1 MDLPEKDPLI
11 GREVIGQYVIR
22 HKIGAGG
29 MGTIYLA
36 DQTSMG
42 RKAVIKV
49 LHPWLSNDPEVSAR
63 FDNEAKAVA
72 RLSDPHIVQLFNYG
86 DMGDGTLFLA
96 MEYLDGH
103 TLSQLLRAEGRL
115 SVERAVNI
123 TLQICEALA
132 ESHANEVVHRDL
144 KPSNIMLLNKAGGER
159 VKVLDFGVAKLA
171 GSKRTSTGQPVGTP
185 RYMAPEQ
192 LAGNE
197 VDGRSDLYALG
208 LVLYEMLAGTPPF
221 VSDTPIGYIHKHM
234 SEPPPALEAI
244 NPEVEVPP
252 ALAGVIMKVLS
263 KVPEERPPNA
273 TRFADELR
281 AALRQPQAAPP
292 AQVTTPVPPMVIIED
307 DDRDEE
313 PAWARP
319 LMAFGAIALLGGV
332 VVLGMKLR
340 SPTSEATTP
349 PGVAPG
355 DPATA
360 QRDPATPATVKPD
373 AQVGPPPTTVSPAT
387 DTDTGNTP
395 LPPLSPEVTKLL
407 ELSVAELE
415 KQFYELVDDS
425 YIPPSSKQQVYDS
438 YGTMARSLQG
448 GPQAE
453 QQRKTYLVQVIQ
465 GYQNTPR
472 VPDGFDAPL
481 DTLEAVFDGIE
492 SDAPLEMRRQ
502 TLEEMVKSFNENAAK
517 SEADKE
523 YWRRYALISLI
534 ENFSGDKGYL
544 RQQLDK
550 KK

>member
-1 MDLPEKDPLI
+1 MELPEQDPLI
-11 GREVIGQYVIR
+11 GRDVIGQYVIR

-36 DQTSMG
+36 DQPSMG

-49 LHPWLSNDPEVSAR
+49 LHPWLSNDPDVSAR

-171 GSKRTSTGQPVGTP
+171 GSTRTSTGQPVGTP

-252 ALAGVIMKVLS
+252 ALAAVIMRALS
-263 KVPEERPPNA
+263 KAPEDRPPNA

-281 AALRQPQAAPP
+281 AALRQPLAAPA
-292 AQVTTPVPPMVIIED
+292 AQAPPKAAPPMVIIQDVAD
-307 DDRDEE
+307 DE

-319 LMAFGAIALLGGV
+319 LMALGALALVGGAL
-332 VVLGMKLR
+332 VLGLR
-340 SPTSEATTP
+340 LSGDSAEAADAAPEIQSEDAVEGAASPTP
-349 PGVAPG
+349 P
-355 DPATA
+355 
-360 QRDPATPATVKPD
+360 
-373 AQVGPPPTTVSPAT
+373 ST
-387 DTDTGNTP
+387 DTPETDGPSPRVPEAGASGTSGGAP

-407 ELSVAELE
+407 EQSVAELE
-415 KQFYELVDDS
+415 KQFYELVDKC

-448 GPQAE
+448 APQAE
-453 QQRKTYLVQVIQ
+453 RQRKTYLVQVIQ
-465 GYQNTPR
+465 GYKNTPQ

-481 DTLEAVFDGIE
+481 DTLEAIFDGIE

-523 YWRRYALISLI
+523 YWRRYALVSLI
-534 ENFSGDKGYL
+534 ENFSGDKAYL
-544 RQQLDK
+544 RQQLDARK
-550 KK
+550 